1 MPEGKQVATRTR
13 ISQELAAAKLRPP
26 GLPAAMVHR
35 DRLVRAVEA
44 GTQGPLTLVVGPPG
58 SGKTVLVTDWA
69 VSVGA
74 PVGWFTPEA
83 IDSSSNRFWP
93 GFVQALRA
101 AGVTG
106 LPAPDAWLK
115 RDFGALLV
123 EITAALA
130 DLVDPVYV
138 VLDDFHELDAQ
149 VCGEMDRLL
158 AYPLP
163 ALRMVFIARHDPG
176 LRLGRLRLAGAVTE
190 IRATDLACTQEE
202 TMAVVRG
209 GGVDLPT
216 PATTALWMRTEGWMA
231 GVTLAT
237 ISLRTSPE
245 PARLIDQFGGED
257 ALVSDY
263 LMAEVLSRQ
272 SEQVQEFLV
281 RTSVVEVLDGRLANA
296 LTGRTDGHRQ
306 LAALVAGGVLVTPVD
321 ARSRW
326 FRYHSLFA
334 ELLRARLRF
343 YAPELE
349 TDLRRRAAR
358 WYHDNDDAERAA
370 RHAVA
375 ARDWDLA
382 VAIAADHWVDLLLR
396 GEIHTLAPLLDAVPS
411 HVVDDSLPLAVALA
425 VVSLETESRDRARNR
440 LARAK
445 VVAGRSSN
453 DPVTTTGLVL
463 VELMYARY
471 VGDAGAASVAA
482 ARALTASGVDA
493 VEIDPALRSMVLTN
507 VGTAESWTGRPAQAR
522 EHLRSALAAADDAR
536 SPWLRMLA
544 LAHLSHA
551 EAKCGD
557 MRAAQRRAEQS
568 LAIVRRHGWERTS
581 PAGAAAMMA
590 ALIATLQCRF
600 DEAEALTR
608 TAEAATFRPQD
619 RPMRAATALPRL
631 ILLSV
636 QGRHGEA
643 YDLAREAIEEIG
655 TFPVDEMVTDA
666 LHAWQARLAGAFGG
680 PAEAR
685 AVLDRARPAGALVV
699 ATRARMLLDDGD
711 PRGAAALV
719 EDRIG
724 AGPLLFPSVL
734 MDLHLVAAMARD
746 ALDEPAA
753 AADHLERALDLA
765 APADLIRPLL
775 SHDRAL
781 LPLLNRHIRGG
792 TRHGDLA
799 ERAIMLIEGRS
810 PAVRTS
816 ARLTEPLSARELQIL
831 GLLPGIMSN
840 QDIAARLY
848 LSVNTVKTHMR
859 SIYRKL
865 GVDGRREAVRV
876 AREQNLFA
884 GR

>member
-1 MPEGKQVATRTR
+1 MATRTR
-13 ISQELAAAKLRPP
+13 IAQELAATKLRPP

-35 DRLVRAVEA
+35 ERLVRAIAA
-44 GTQGPLTLVVGPPG
+44 GTRGPLTLVVGPPG
-58 SGKTVLVTDWA
+58 SGKTVLVTDWT
-69 VSVGA
+69 VMLGA
-74 PVGWFTPEA
+74 PVGWFTAEST
-83 IDSSSNRFWP
+83 DSSSNRFWP

-101 AGVTG
+101 AGVAG
-106 LPAPDAWLK
+106 LPAADAWLTG
-115 RDFGALLV
+115 DFEALLA
-123 EITAALA
+123 EIIAASA
-130 DLVDPVYV
+130 DLTEPVYI
-138 VLDDFHELDAQ
+138 VLDDFHELGPQ
-149 VCGEMDRLL
+149 VCGEIDRLL
-158 AYPLP
+158 AHRVP
-163 ALRMVFIARHDPG
+163 ALRMVLIARHDPG

-190 IRATDLACTQEE
+190 IRATDLACTLQEAI
-202 TMAVVRG
+202 AVVRA
-209 GGVDLPT
+209 GGVDLPS
-216 PATTALWMRTEGWMA
+216 PAATALWERTEGWMA

-237 ISLRTSPE
+237 ISLRSSPE

-272 SEQVQEFLV
+272 PGQVQDFLI
-281 RTSVVEVLDGRLANA
+281 RTSVVELLDGRLANA
-296 LTGRTDGHRQ
+296 LTDRADGHRQ
-306 LAALVAGGVLVTPVD
+306 LAALAAGGVLVTPVD

-343 YAPELE
+343 DSPELE
-349 TDLRRRAAR
+349 TDLHRRAAR
-358 WYHDNDDAERAA
+358 WYHDNGDPERAA

-375 ARDWDLA
+375 ARDWELA
-382 VAIAADHWVDLLLR
+382 VVIATDHWVDLLLR
-396 GEIHTLAPLLDAVPS
+396 GEIHTLAPLLDAVPG
-411 HVVDDSLPLAVALA
+411 HVVDGSPALAVALA
-425 VVSLETESRDRARNR
+425 AVSLETEPRGRARSR
-440 LARAK
+440 LARANA
-445 VVAGRSSN
+445 VAGRHSR

-463 VELMYARY
+463 VELMDARY
-471 VGDAGAASVAA
+471 AGDAGAASVAA
-482 ARALTASGVDA
+482 ARALDASRIEA
-493 VEIDPALRSMVLTN
+493 VEIDPALRSLVLTN

-544 LAHLSHA
+544 LAQLSHA

-557 MRAAQRRAEQS
+557 VRAAQRRAEQA
-568 LAIVRRHGWERTS
+568 LGLVRKHGWERTS

-600 DEAEALTR
+600 ADAEPLTGM
-608 TAEAATFRPQD
+608 AERATFRPHD
-619 RPMRAATALPRL
+619 RPMRAASALPRL
-631 ILLSV
+631 LLLSV
-636 QGRHGEA
+636 QGRPGEA
-643 YDLAREAIEEIG
+643 YDLAREAIEQIG
-655 TFPVDEMVTDA
+655 TFPADEMVTDA
-666 LHAWQARLAGAFGG
+666 LYAWQARLAGAFGG

-685 AVLDRARPAGALVV
+685 AVLDRAPRPAGGLVV

-711 PRGAAALV
+711 PAGAAALV
-719 EDRIG
+719 DGRIG
-724 AGPLLFPSVL
+724 AAASFFPSVL
-734 MDLHLVAAMARD
+734 IDLHLVAAMARH

-753 AADHLERALDLA
+753 TADHLERALDLA

-781 LPLLNRHIRGG
+781 LPLLRRHTRHG
-792 TRHGDLA
+792 TRHGDLV

-810 PAVRTS
+810 PAVRTT
-816 ARLTEPLSARELQIL
+816 ARPAEPLSARELQIL

-840 QDIAARLY
+840 QDIADRLY
-848 LSVNTVKTHMR
+848 LSVNTVKTHVR